1 MESKFDFGQGTRIE
15 QRAFIKGS
23 TTQFKDIHELIDGLT
38 VNNLLITF
46 TRHEV
51 EGLLAD
57 INHASGQ
64 VLVLH
69 WRGLFR

>member
-1 MESKFDFGQGTRIE
+1 MELKFDFGQGTRIE
-15 QRAFIKGS
+15 QRVLIKSS

-38 VNNLLITF
+38 VNNLLITL
-46 TRHEV
+46 TRQEV